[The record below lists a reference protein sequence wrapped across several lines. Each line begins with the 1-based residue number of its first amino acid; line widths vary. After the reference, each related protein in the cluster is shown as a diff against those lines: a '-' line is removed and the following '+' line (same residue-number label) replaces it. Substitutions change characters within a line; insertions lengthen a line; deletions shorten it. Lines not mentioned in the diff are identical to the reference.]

1 VPRVRLAEVV
11 RELPRRA
18 HDLSRKEVEA
28 SQRWRM
34 LEAVTEVTAK
44 TGYLEASVADVIAA
58 AGVSRKTFYEH
69 FRDKEECFLTAYDVL
84 SEQLVRALVGVGAD
98 VPAGAPRRRAQ
109 MAAFL
114 GALAKDPAA
123 ARVFMVDV
131 LGAGPRAL
139 KRRERVNASF
149 AAAVLGDALADP
161 LRRAAIVGGVNNVVA
176 GALIESRTADLRALV
191 APLSAFM
198 EDALGP
204 GPRKRRP

>member
-1 VPRVRLAEVV
+1 MSRVRLAQVV

-18 HDLSRKEVEA
+18 HDLSRKEVES

-34 LEAVTEVTAK
+34 LEAITEVTAK
-44 TGYLEASVADVIAA
+44 AGYAEASVADVIAV
-58 AGVSRKTFYEH
+58 AGVSRKTFYEQ

-84 SEQLVRALVGVGAD
+84 SDKLVRALVGVGAD
-98 VPAGAPRRRAQ
+98 VRAGSARRRAQ

-149 AAAVLGDALADP
+149 AAAVLGDAVTDP
-161 LRRAAIVGGVNNVVA
+161 VRRAAIVGGVNNVVA
-176 GALIESRTADLRALV
+176 GALIESRTADLLAL
-191 APLSAFM
+191 APPLSAFV
-198 EDALGP
+198 EHALGQ
-204 GPRKRRP
+204 GK

>member
-1 VPRVRLAEVV
+1 VEV
-11 RELPRRA
+11 
-18 HDLSRKEVEA
+18 
-28 SQRWRM
+28 SQHWRM
-34 LEAVTEVTAK
+34 LEAITEVTAK
-44 TGYLEASVADVIAA
+44 AGYAEASVADVIAL

-69 FRDKEECFLTAYDVL
+69 FRDKEECFLRAYDVL
-84 SEQLVRALVGVGAD
+84 SDQLVRALVGVGVD
-98 VPAGAPRRRAQ
+98 VRAGAPRRRAQ

-149 AAAVLGDALADP
+149 AAAVLGDAIADP
-161 LRRAAIVGGVNNVVA
+161 VRRAAIVGGVNNVVA
-176 GALIESRTADLRALV
+176 GALIESRTADLRELIE
-191 APLSAFM
+191 PLSAFV

-204 GPRKRRP
+204 RRHRRRFTEA